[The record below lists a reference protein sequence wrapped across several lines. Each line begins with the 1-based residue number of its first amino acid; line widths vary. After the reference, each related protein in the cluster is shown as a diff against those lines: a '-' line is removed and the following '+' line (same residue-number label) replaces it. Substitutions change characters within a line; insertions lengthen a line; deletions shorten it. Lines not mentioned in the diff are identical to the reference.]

1 MGEKHR
7 SAASCTSPT
16 GDVPATQVPRE
27 VAAPSADPAR
37 THVCPDCGR
46 AFARRSTLAKHS
58 RTHTGERPFECPECG
73 RGFSQKSALTKHG
86 RTHTATPAAPHGRE
100 ALRVH
105 AVRAPLRSERH
116 RRTHTGERPYVCADC
131 GTRFAQSSALAKHRR
146 VHTGEKPH
154 LCTVCGRC
162 FRHRSNLADH
172 TRTHT
177 GERPY
182 PCTECGQR
190 FRLSSNFVRHRR
202 SHMMRR
208 LYICAVCGRDF
219 KLPPGTKATTVTE
232 RCPECESR

>member
-1 MGEKHR
+1 MHTYAKNFCGGNGIVG
-7 SAASCTSPT
+7 AQ
-16 GDVPATQVPRE
+16 VPLGAGNALACKYNGKDEVPRE
-27 VAAPSADPAR
+27 AAAPSADPAR

-58 RTHTGERPFECPECG
+58 RTHT
-73 RGFSQKSALTKHG
+73 
-86 RTHTATPAAPHGRE
+86 
-100 ALRVH
+100 
-105 AVRAPLRSERH
+105 
-116 RRTHTGERPYVCADC
+116 
-131 GTRFAQSSALAKHRR
+131 